1 VTALAD
7 LVLLLHLA
15 FILFVVLGGLLLFRW
30 PRVAYAH
37 LPAAAWGVVIEFA
50 GGICPLTPLEQH
62 LRQRGGEPGYAGDFI
77 GHYLTATIYPA
88 GLTRGIQI
96 GLGAIVL
103 VVNGMAYWW
112 WWHRRGVV
120 RLSSCGRLERP
131 G

>member
-1 VTALAD
+1 MLYRALAD
-7 LVLLLHLA
+7 LVLLVHLA
-15 FILFVVLGGLLLFRW
+15 FILFVVLGGLLVFRW
-30 PRVAYAH
+30 PRVAFAH
-37 LPAAAWGVVIEFA
+37 LPAAAWGVLIELA

-62 LRQRGGEPGYAGDFI
+62 LRQRGGETGYAGDFI

-112 WWHRRGVV
+112 WWRR
-120 RLSSCGRLERP
+120 RKRWT
-131 G
+131 